1 MRNTVITISRQYG
14 SGGGEIGEQLS
25 GNLGIPLYDKQLFM
39 EAACQSGIHRDFF
52 ENAEKRGQDR
62 FSYMYGSVTAGHTT
76 LSDRIFLEQSK
87 TIRRLAEESPCIIVG
102 RGGNKILWDLP
113 GALHVFIYAREAY
126 RKRRIVELYGVPE
139 PDADRLIR
147 QLDKKRKSYLLNYT
161 EQVWGDPRNYH
172 LCIDSGYT
180 GIENGVKIIQALYL
194 ADESTKM

>member
-87 TIRRLAEESPCIIVG
+87 TIRRSRRVLSWGGEAIRPSGIFQG
-102 RGGNKILWDLP
+102 R
-113 GALHVFIYAREAY
+113 FTYSST
-126 RKRRIVELYGVPE
+126 
-139 PDADRLIR
+139 
-147 QLDKKRKSYLLNYT
+147 QKKRTENAVLLNYT
-161 EQVWGDPRNYH
+161 ACRNRTQ
-172 LCIDSGYT
+172 T
-180 GIENGVKIIQALYL
+180 G
-194 ADESTKM
+194 